1 MTTEAETDLVLRND
15 QKFFDQKQVAAL
27 RTLGVSPDTSNADLA
42 VFFHQA
48 RRTGLDPFAKQIYL
62 MSRRTKKWDPQTRQ
76 ESWETKSTIQTGIDG
91 YRLIA
96 RKAAA
101 KQGTDYD
108 YGPVEWCDSEGN
120 WTDVWLHPGEA
131 PIAARVTLY
140 VGEKNKQFP
149 AIAHY
154 SEYVQTKSDGSPNQ
168 MWQKMA
174 ASQLAKCAEA
184 LALRKAFPL
193 DLSGIYT
200 DDEMQQADIEDLGE
214 QRMSGDAQPERTVKV
229 GRQPRTRKAPAPSA
243 KPEPSAPEPES
254 HAPAAAAEESSEE
267 GAVPL
272 LEDAPTNVDSD
283 GVVQDENPA
292 APDPQDP
299 TQPPADY
306 NADAPTL
313 QDLGEQPAAAPEPEE
328 KPAPAPKFKPCTPGQ
343 FRKVVERASQAYPDT
358 ADRKAAMV
366 EWFSDERNEDIT
378 EMPEPATISRDEA
391 EKLAEHLQ
399 GVIDGILPVPAGE

>member
-1 MTTEAETDLVLRND
+1 MTTEAATDLVLRAD

-27 RTLGVSPDTSNADLA
+27 RAMGVNPDTNNADLA

-62 MSRRTKKWDPQTRQ
+62 MQRRAKDQSSGQWV
-76 ESWETKSTIQTGIDG
+76 TKSTIQTGIDG

-101 KQGTDYD
+101 RQGTDYD

-154 SEYVQTKSDGSPNQ
+154 SEYVQVTKDGAPNS

-214 QRMSGDAQPERTVKV
+214 QRMSGDPEPAAADAPTTKV
-229 GRQPRTRKAPAPSA
+229 GRARRKPAASA
-243 KPEPSAPEPES
+243 KPAPSAPEPES
-254 HAPAAAAEESSEE
+254 HAPAAAAEETNEQ
-267 GAVPL
+267 GAVDL
-272 LEDAPTNVDSD
+272 LEDAPTNADSD
-283 GVVQDENPA
+283 GVVPDDNPA
-292 APDPQDP
+292 APDPEDP
-299 TQPPADY
+299 AQPPADY
-306 NADAPTL
+306 ASEPAPL
-313 QDLGEQPAAAPEPEE
+313 EDMGEQDNPAQDPTPRPE
-328 KPAPAPKFKPCTPGQ
+328 PAPKATFKPCTPGQ
-343 FRKVVERASQAYPDT
+343 FRKIVELAGEAY
-358 ADRKAAMV
+358 ADPTERKAEMV
-366 EWFSDERNEDIT
+366 AWFADERNEDIT
-378 EMPEPATISRDEA
+378 EIPGPEAISRDEA
-391 EKLAEHLQ
+391 EKLAKYLQ
-399 GVIDGILPVPAGE
+399 DVISGIIPVPAGE